1 MTRLPPSPLSHT
13 RPQGTCDG
21 VSPRK
26 SRHLGATAGQ
36 AVALDRPPRSR
47 AIWHDGR
54 SREKCDRGFWQVAG
68 FARIRAGGKR
78 PHSGEC
84 GWPAHATESLQRSS
98 EPPFFGVATPARE
111 TPCGAAS
118 GSRLP
123 AGRLR
128 EMTSRLQEET
138 GSRDCQCTR
147 MDSAARPALLPLSS
161 VTIRMKRIL
170 RTTNHAALQDA
181 ADLVRFS
188 CPVLTA
194 NLD

>member
-54 SREKCDRGFWQVAG
+54 SRETCDRGFWQEAG
-68 FARIRAGGKR
+68 FARIRAGDKR
-78 PHSGEC
+78 PHSGKC

-98 EPPFFGVATPARE
+98 EPPFFGVATSARE

-123 AGRLR
+123 TGRLR
-128 EMTSRLQEET
+128 EITSRLQEET
-138 GSRDCQCTR
+138 GSREWLHDICGSDLRVCVQA
-147 MDSAARPALLPLSS
+147 MILPPEGMRVAESLASP
-161 VTIRMKRIL
+161 
-170 RTTNHAALQDA
+170 
-181 ADLVRFS
+181 VRHGHNNS
-188 CPVLTA
+188 T
-194 NLD
+194 